1 MAQTRDPLE
10 DLQRHLGQ
18 LEEQVDK
25 LILALDEWR
34 QWKQEY
40 EALRTDVL
48 ALPSITTPKALGQ
61 TRRDFKG
68 ELVNE
73 KELVDI
79 FGRDDSRKRDQ
90 VVSTISNRLDYVSK
104 NIATLEKQ
112 LEAAE
117 NKLAAARVVTNPDA
131 TDDDGLP
138 ITEISEELDDD
149 DNVVSFSL
157 RQPGNNQPQLM
168 QALEKA
174 GIKDLPS
181 GTHEPASGITPS
193 TAGSSAAVPS
203 HTTGA
208 KQKSR
213 QDGEKIEEAP
223 RAKQPPKKKSVTFA
237 EDTKETNEESPNNAV
252 QRLEE
257 LYRQAK
263 DQETILSDPIRPA
276 DESQE
281 DADLREDMIRYNK
294 QTMMYEMAPI
304 VAELNLEEGSTDD
317 DDWNYDESEEDD
329 DDEDQWGRSTS
340 GVIDDDYKREM
351 LELKERLS
359 KQTFGEQKES
369 DEIDDEFAEG
379 VGRIAIRHDKSGAP
393 QNGSDLPGTNGNALT
408 NSTSQDDVKKSVR
421 FASTLDV
428 SGASSPSPRQQPP
441 QAQHA
446 QTDPLSDVMERRSS
460 GPNNIASTPH
470 RKQSRFRKERTN
482 NNPATQMPP
491 IAPEKPT
498 DAAKYAPSGPEGQ
511 TLASTILEH
520 EPSNEIK
527 EPDELDANLLHQ
539 QVTEEYY
546 KMRNKMI
553 GRQGGFLKENTDAIQ
568 PLEEEEGGPKRV
580 SRFKAAR
587 LAKS

>member
-1 MAQTRDPLE
+1 MAQIRDPLE
-10 DLQRHLGQ
+10 DLQKHLGQ
-18 LEEQVDK
+18 IEEQVDK
-25 LILALDEWR
+25 LILALDEWQ

-48 ALPSITTPKALGQ
+48 ALPSITTPKTRAQ
-61 TRRDFKG
+61 TRRAFKG

-73 KELVDI
+73 KELIDI

-90 VVSTISNRLDYVSK
+90 VVSTISNRLDYVTK

-117 NKLAAARVVTNPDA
+117 NKLAAARVVTNPEA

-157 RQPGNNQPQLM
+157 RQPGNSQPQLM
-168 QALEKA
+168 DALEKA
-174 GIKDLPS
+174 GIKELPS
-181 GTHEPASGITPS
+181 GAHESAPGTTPDTTS
-193 TAGSSAAVPS
+193 SSAADPS
-203 HTTGA
+203 DSSGA
-208 KQKSR
+208 KQRPR
-213 QDGEKIEEAP
+213 QDGAAVAKIP
-223 RAKQPPKKKSVTFA
+223 QAKQPPKKKSVTFA
-237 EDTKETNEESPNNAV
+237 EDTKETNEERPSNAV

-263 DQETILSDPIRPA
+263 DQENILSDPIRPA
-276 DESQE
+276 DESPE

-304 VAELNLEEGSTDD
+304 VAELNLEDGSADD
-317 DDWNYDESEEDD
+317 DGWDYDENEEDD
-329 DDEDQWGRSTS
+329 DDEDEWGRSTS
-340 GVIDDDYKREM
+340 GIVDDDYKREM

-359 KQTFGEQKES
+359 KQAFGEQKEA
-369 DEIDDEFAEG
+369 DEEDDEFSEG
-379 VGRIAIRHDKSGAP
+379 IGRIAIRQEKSSAT
-393 QNGSDLPGTNGNALT
+393 QNNSNLLDTNGNAPT
-408 NSTSQDDVKKSVR
+408 NSTSQDNVKKSVR
-421 FASTLDV
+421 FAPTLDV
-428 SGASSPSPRQQPP
+428 SEASSPSPRQQPL
-441 QAQHA
+441 QAQHSEI
-446 QTDPLSDVMERRSS
+446 DPLSDVTERRSS
-460 GPNNIASTPH
+460 GPSNIAPKSG
-470 RKQSRFRKERTN
+470 RKQSRFRKERAN
-482 NNPATQMPP
+482 GPPATQTPL

-498 DAAKYAPSGPEGQ
+498 DIGKYAPSGPEGQ

-520 EPSNEIK
+520 EPSSEIK
-527 EPDELDANLLHQ
+527 EPDELDANFLHQ